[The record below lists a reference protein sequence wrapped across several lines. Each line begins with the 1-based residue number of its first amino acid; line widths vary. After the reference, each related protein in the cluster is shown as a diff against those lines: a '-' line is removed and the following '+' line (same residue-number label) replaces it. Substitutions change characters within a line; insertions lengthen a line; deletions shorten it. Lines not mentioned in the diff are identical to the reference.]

1 MLALLR
7 FTLPPDRERH
17 PNEEDLA
24 DSAAFDTRRPP
35 HCGSLQ
41 SELVGTSYCWHR
53 PIPSSGDPASA
64 SGYLLGGPPA
74 THQVALN
81 IPESAVVGRSEDIL
95 FSEMSEGTVLM
106 SIERGVYF
114 GLDEVGARV
123 WALLD
128 PPSSVRAIRDQLLEE
143 YEVELEVC
151 SRELDDLLS
160 RLRQQGLVVVTLAP
174 EVA

>member
-1 MLALLR
+1 
-7 FTLPPDRERH
+7 
-17 PNEEDLA
+17 
-24 DSAAFDTRRPP
+24 
-35 HCGSLQ
+35 
-41 SELVGTSYCWHR
+41 
-53 PIPSSGDPASA
+53 
-64 SGYLLGGPPA
+64 
-74 THQVALN
+74 
-81 IPESAVVGRSEDIL
+81 VVGRSEDIL